1 MNKFKFRDSLR
12 SRMTMDKPSPKA
24 YEAAQALV
32 KERQMELQRR
42 AEILKEG
49 TKLLQNLEQ
58 ASALAD
64 LSFRDIDVKI
74 KELRVLVAEEKKLAE
89 ASGKLAVML
98 QKLLRSGEAM
108 DDNTTA
114 VEFGE
119 ELLVVLKDA
128 LDIEFLKMQLT
139 VDANLLESTL
149 RSIAASS

>member
-1 MNKFKFRDSLR
+1 
-12 SRMTMDKPSPKA
+12 MTMDKPNPKA
-24 YEAAQALV
+24 YSAAQELL
-32 KERQMELQRR
+32 KERQLELQRR
-42 AEILKEG
+42 SEVLKEG
-49 TKLLQNLEQ
+49 TALLQNLEQ
-58 ASALAD
+58 ASSLAD

-128 LDIEFLKMQLT
+128 LDIDFLRVQLT
-139 VDANLLESTL
+139 VDSNLLESTL
-149 RSIAASS
+149 QSIASAV